1 MPMAHTCDALVVSC
15 IDFRFQ
21 KYIRKWLDENFG
33 DKTFDYVGYAGG
45 SKDMDAIMKQLDISV
60 KLHDIKQVVLMH
72 HENCGAYG
80 LESTPEK
87 HAADLLKAKK
97 MIQEKYPHLKID
109 LFYILLDG
117 KFNEVR

>member
-1 MPMAHTCDALVVSC
+1 MAHTCDALIVSC

-21 KYIRKWLDENFG
+21 KFIRKWLDDNFG

-45 SKDMDAIMKQLDISV
+45 SKELDTVMKQIDLCV
-60 KLHDIKQVVLMH
+60 KLHDIKHVVLMH

-80 LESTPEK
+80 AESTPER

-97 MIQEKYPHLKID
+97 MIQKKYPHLKVD

-117 KFNEVR
+117 KFNEVN

>member
-1 MPMAHTCDALVVSC
+1 MAHTCDALVVSC

-21 KYIRKWLDENFG
+21 KYIRTWLDQNFG
-33 DKTFDYVGYAGG
+33 EKTFDYVGYAGG
-45 SKDMDAIMKQLDISV
+45 VKDLETVMKQLDISV
-60 KLHDIKQVVLMH
+60 RLHDIKHVVLMN

-80 LESTPEK
+80 DESTPER

-97 MIQEKYPHLKID
+97 AIEEKYPHLKVD

-117 KFNEVR
+117 NFQEVK